1 MKFDGI
7 SLHGKERDILFNE
20 ILNAELYDFTLHIF
34 LKNLYINKLGGYRD
48 IQRMCN
54 TLARHNGFIVLK
66 DITFLQHN
74 DNDRLTINV
83 SQSVKIEDCM
93 YLKNLTINVVRK
105 PLYGVSIVVDNM
117 YDLESLTIKDK
128 NKAIRYLEV
137 DKVQKLKKI
146 DIPNDI
152 REYSGVLG
160 NSINDYIDNN
170 IKK

>member
-1 MKFDGI
+1 
-7 SLHGKERDILFNE
+7 
-20 ILNAELYDFTLHIF
+20 
-34 LKNLYINKLGGYRD
+34 
-48 IQRMCN
+48 
-54 TLARHNGFIVLK
+54 
-66 DITFLQHN
+66 
-74 DNDRLTINV
+74 
-83 SQSVKIEDCM
+83 M

-105 PLYGVSIVVDNM
+105 PWYGVSIVVDHM